1 MKYDYLTLYNKTAA
15 FYDARPKAKRLLIS
29 CNSLLTW
36 VFFVFYID
44 LLLGTPLSTRELVK
58 ILFVPL
64 LALFTVSILR
74 LAIDRPRPYT
84 EAGAGITP
92 MIKKKTESNSFP
104 SRHLTCATVIA
115 MTFFPFHPLLGG
127 FLMLLSA
134 ILGYSRFA
142 TGMHYP
148 SDLLCGAGL
157 GIFIGCFIF
166 IL

>member
-15 FYDARPKAKRLLIS
+15 FYDAHPKAKRLLIA
-29 CNSLLTW
+29 CNSHLTW
-36 VFFVFYID
+36 VFFVCYVG
-44 LLLGTPLSTRELVK
+44 LLLGTPLSTKEFVTV
-58 ILFVPL
+58 LFVPL
-64 LALFTVSILR
+64 LALFTVSVLR

-92 MIKKKTESNSFP
+92 MIKKKTKSLSFP
-104 SRHLTCATVIA
+104 SRHLTCATVIT
-115 MTFFPFHPLLGG
+115 MTLFPFYPLLGG
-127 FLMLLSA
+127 FLTLLSA

-148 SDLLCGAGL
+148 TDLLCGAGL